1 MGQKRG
7 VYDRKTDIASL
18 NAYGTYLLLD
28 ICEAVVRGSRSET
41 LFTEGKY
48 RFYFRHICEES
59 NSFLPLF
66 FERPK
71 SGRLWMERR

>member
-48 RFYFRHICEES
+48 RFYFRHIRRVSLEVDT
-59 NSFLPLF
+59 
-66 FERPK
+66 
-71 SGRLWMERR
+71 GRRHC